1 MAHAIMA
8 QAPLHCCSAGIVTR
22 VPTQSPMHQSP
33 RAEATG
39 TEANSIVIP
48 QAEKRMAGD
57 GLHYTYIQFESYYGR
72 TPRTVEIWNS
82 AQPWQPKTHSQAR
95 LPSPPAANV
104 VSSHVE
110 AREANVP
117 GPHEQRRYKTV
128 SIRGGNNIWREF
140 KLATHLDNCD
150 VVSLLD
156 KHDAVD
162 NMTRHEAVNVGVD
175 LDHMEYVCTLLC
187 SYGRDQRL
195 QAFDRSQEWYP
206 MVTECDG
213 YTFTDYRV
221 GTHPSVDI
229 YREEWMPIHC
239 IGVRGDKG
247 QLAQLTRKPCIL
259 LDDKEENIDLL
270 RYRSTQECPLDGV
283 VIRTGRKRNWNVK
296 PGYVGESNNLLW
308 PEWVRRF
315 SLLAPQ

>member
-1 MAHAIMA
+1 M
-8 QAPLHCCSAGIVTR
+8 
-22 VPTQSPMHQSP
+22 
-33 RAEATG
+33 
-39 TEANSIVIP
+39 
-48 QAEKRMAGD
+48 
-57 GLHYTYIQFESYYGR
+57 
-72 TPRTVEIWNS
+72 
-82 AQPWQPKTHSQAR
+82 
-95 LPSPPAANV
+95 
-104 VSSHVE
+104 SSHVE

-162 NMTRHEAVNVGVD
+162 NMTRHEAVDVGVD

-187 SYGRDQRL
+187 SYGLDQRL

-229 YREEWMPIHC
+229 YIVKNGC
-239 IGVRGDKG
+239 
-247 QLAQLTRKPCIL
+247 
-259 LDDKEENIDLL
+259 
-270 RYRSTQECPLDGV
+270 RSTASGCV
-283 VIRTGRKRNWNVK
+283 VTKASWLNSRENLASCWTTKKRI
-296 PGYVGESNNLLW
+296 
-308 PEWVRRF
+308 
-315 SLLAPQ
+315 